1 MKKIIL
7 SCTLLMASVGAWAQN
22 NLSLS
27 EAISMGLK
35 NNYSL
40 SVQRNDERISE
51 INNTWANTS
60 LMPTL
65 TLNVAGTQTK
75 NYNDND
81 DYNNWSMTPQVTLN
95 WTLFDGFAA
104 QISKKK
110 YEELEQQSAGN
121 TALLVETTVQD
132 IVLAYYNVLQ
142 KRELRDAYL
151 AMSNL
156 SKDRMDREA
165 RSKEIGA
172 STSYD
177 YLQYK
182 TSYLADYS
190 NYLRQKTTYENALRS
205 LNYVLGIKDPVMW
218 TLTTKLMA
226 PMANYNLADLQAGME
241 SSNKTLKLQ
250 YINQRIM
257 ALNTKSARSNYYPT
271 LKVNGGV
278 RYNDTSRS
286 YSGSTPDMDTQS
298 TDAYVGFS
306 LAWTIF
312 NGGTRQ
318 RAVTIAKINEESAQ
332 VQMDQ
337 MKHSLN
343 NQLMTFYANY
353 EVNKEVYKLA
363 EEQIETAKLN
373 LELSRQKY
381 EQGAINSFNYR
392 DVQNAYL
399 NAVASH
405 LEALYN
411 LISAETDLLQ
421 ISGNIVG
428 YKQ

>member
-7 SCTLLMASVGAWAQN
+7 SCIMLLVGTEGWAQN
-22 NLSLS
+22 NLTLS
-27 EAISMGLK
+27 DAISMGLK

-40 SVQRNDERISE
+40 IVQRNDQRISE
-51 INNTWANTS
+51 INNTWGNTS

-75 NYNDND
+75 NYNDDD
-81 DYNNWSMTPQVTLN
+81 DYKNWNFTPQVTLN
-95 WTLFDGFAA
+95 WTLFDGFKA

-110 YEELEQQSAGN
+110 YEELEEQSSGN

-132 IVLAYYNVLQ
+132 IVLAYFKVLQ
-142 KRELRDAYL
+142 ERELRDAYL
-151 AMSNL
+151 SMSNL

-165 RSKEIGA
+165 RSKNIGA

-182 TSYLADYS
+182 TSYLSDYS
-190 NYLRQKTTYENALRS
+190 KYLRQKTTYENSLRS
-205 LNYVLGIKDPVMW
+205 LNYILGIKDPIIW
-218 TLTTKLMA
+218 TLTTELVA
-226 PMANYNLADLQAGME
+226 PMSEYNLADLQAAME

-250 YINQRIM
+250 YLNQRIM
-257 ALNTKSARSNYYPT
+257 ALNTRAARSDYYPT
-271 LKVNGGV
+271 LKINGGV
-278 RYNDTSRS
+278 RYNDNSRR
-286 YSGSTPDMDTQS
+286 YSSSTPNVDTQS
-298 TDAYVGFS
+298 TDTYVGFS

-318 RAVTIAKINEESAQ
+318 RAVTIAKINEKSSQ
-332 VQMDQ
+332 VELDQ
-337 MKHSLN
+337 MKHSLQ
-343 NQLMTFYANY
+343 NQLLTYYANY

-363 EEQIETAKLN
+363 EEQIKTAKLN
-373 LELSRQKY
+373 LEISRQKY
-381 EQGAINSFNYR
+381 DQGAINSFNFR
-392 DVQNAYL
+392 DVQNTYL

-405 LEALYN
+405 VEALYN
-411 LISAETDLLQ
+411 LISTETDLLQ

-428 YKQ
+428 YHQ

>member
-7 SCTLLMASVGAWAQN
+7 SCIMLLVGTEGWAQN
-22 NLSLS
+22 NLTLS
-27 EAISMGLK
+27 DAISMGLK

-40 SVQRNDERISE
+40 IVQRNDQRISE
-51 INNTWANTS
+51 INNTWGNTS

-75 NYNDND
+75 NYNDDD
-81 DYNNWSMTPQVTLN
+81 DYKNWNFTPQVTLN
-95 WTLFDGFAA
+95 WTLFDGFKA

-110 YEELEQQSAGN
+110 YEELEEQSSGN

-132 IVLAYYNVLQ
+132 IVLAYFKVLQ
-142 KRELRDAYL
+142 ERELRDAYL
-151 AMSNL
+151 SMSNL

-165 RSKEIGA
+165 RSKDIGA

-182 TSYLADYS
+182 TSYLSDYS
-190 NYLRQKTTYENALRS
+190 KYLRQKTTYENSLRS
-205 LNYVLGIKDPVMW
+205 LNYILGIKDPIIW
-218 TLTTKLMA
+218 TLTTELVA
-226 PMANYNLADLQAGME
+226 PMSEYNLADLQAAME

-250 YINQRIM
+250 YLNQRIM
-257 ALNTKSARSNYYPT
+257 ALNTRAARSDYYPT
-271 LKVNGGV
+271 LKINGGV
-278 RYNDTSRS
+278 RYNDNSRR
-286 YSGSTPDMDTQS
+286 YSSSTPNVDTQS
-298 TDAYVGFS
+298 TDTYVGFS

-318 RAVTIAKINEESAQ
+318 RAVTIAKINEKSAQ
-332 VQMDQ
+332 VELDQ
-337 MKHSLN
+337 MKHSLQ
-343 NQLMTFYANY
+343 NQLLTYYANY

-363 EEQIETAKLN
+363 EEQIKTAKLN
-373 LELSRQKY
+373 LEISRQKY
-381 EQGAINSFNYR
+381 DQGAINSFNFR
-392 DVQNAYL
+392 DVQNTYL

-405 LEALYN
+405 VEALYN
-411 LISAETDLLQ
+411 LISTETDLLQ

-428 YKQ
+428 YHQ